1 MSESHDIKVPAYE
14 NVVLRG
20 GCRCG
25 NITYTSTALPSS
37 MGHCHCLA
45 CRQASGSPY
54 QTFASFPT
62 DSLTW
67 TTHTS
72 RGLSIGNTS
81 DESGLTT
88 YEANPWARR
97 GFCANCGS
105 PMRLHAATSP
115 GWMSIVAGSID
126 EGSVKG
132 ELTKPTEHIFLKEK
146 AGWFDLPED
155 GLGRFERFSDA
166 ESDRKIKAWKEEHG
180 GKGEPEV
187 RLAFICLT

>member
-1 MSESHDIKVPAYE
+1 MADSHDIKIPNPE

-25 NITYTSTALPSS
+25 NITYTSTSLPTS

-45 CRQASGSPY
+45 CRKASGSPF
-54 QTFASFPT
+54 QTFASFPI

-72 RGLSIGNTS
+72 HGLSIGNTS
-81 DESGLTT
+81 DESGLSI

-97 GFCANCGS
+97 GFCGNCGS
-105 PMRLHAATSP
+105 PVRLHSATRP
-115 GWMSIVAGSID
+115 KEMSIVVGSID
-126 EGSVKG
+126 EGSIKG
-132 ELTKPTEHIFLKEK
+132 EMMKPTEHIFLEEK

-155 GLGRFERFSDA
+155 GLGRFERFSEG
-166 ESDRKIKAWKEEHG
+166 ESDKKIKAWLEEHG
-180 GKGEPEV
+180 EEGGKGKGS
-187 RLAFICLT
+187 